1 MTQNPKSRSSKYLE
15 EPFAIV
21 DSDWAG
27 YRRMDEQLITG
38 SFNFENYNKVFLKLS
53 NVFWSYSDE
62 IADIDLKIG
71 DGEWINLKRYRWN
84 DEEGIVIIDV
94 SDMAGGKDDVRFRFH
109 YYNAYNDWFW
119 AIDNFEIYVNL
130 MKGDINTDGSL
141 DILDVI
147 LCLRMAEG
155 LDPVNL
161 ETADINNDGVINI
174 DDVILIAKKAI
185 GLE

>member
-1 MTQNPKSRSSKYLE
+1 
-15 EPFAIV
+15 
-21 DSDWAG
+21 
-27 YRRMDEQLITG
+27 
-38 SFNFENYNKVFLKLS
+38 
-53 NVFWSYSDE
+53 
-62 IADIDLKIG
+62 
-71 DGEWINLKRYRWN
+71 
-84 DEEGIVIIDV
+84 
-94 SDMAGGKDDVRFRFH
+94 
-109 YYNAYNDWFW
+109 
-119 AIDNFEIYVNL
+119 